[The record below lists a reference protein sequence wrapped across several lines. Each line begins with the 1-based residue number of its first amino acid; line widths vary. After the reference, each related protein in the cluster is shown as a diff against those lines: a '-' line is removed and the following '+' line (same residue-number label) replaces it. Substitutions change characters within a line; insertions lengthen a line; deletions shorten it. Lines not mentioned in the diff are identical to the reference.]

1 MFTPAKPTKLTL
13 MYRLHHAI
21 LFPAANK
28 ASHQADHLDS
38 DDQMKHAGRQ
48 SEANDCQELH
58 KEIVKP
64 AKMFHLLN
72 PLTLVNRKKIKQQ
85 RGGIL
90 AQNFHL
96 AVCRRREL
104 GQNRLGTDFL
114 DVVLQ
119 SL

>member
-1 MFTPAKPTKLTL
+1 MI
-13 MYRLHHAI
+13 YIYIYGIYIYIYHAI

-64 AKMFHLLN
+64 AKMFHR
-72 PLTLVNRKKIKQQ
+72 V
-85 RGGIL
+85 
-90 AQNFHL
+90 A
-96 AVCRRREL
+96 
-104 GQNRLGTDFL
+104 
-114 DVVLQ
+114 
-119 SL
+119 